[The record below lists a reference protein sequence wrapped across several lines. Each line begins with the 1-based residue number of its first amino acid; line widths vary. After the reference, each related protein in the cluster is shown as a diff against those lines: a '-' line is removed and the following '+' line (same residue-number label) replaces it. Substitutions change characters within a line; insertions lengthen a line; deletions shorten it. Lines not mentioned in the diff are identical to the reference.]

1 MRFLVP
7 VYYDFNLSIKRLP
20 FPNSLSTER
29 VPPCASTKSLD
40 SRHSEI
46 TVEYALMIARVDS
59 LPKVLYVDFDHIAV
73 LVSADNDATVFFGI
87 TYGIA
92 YKIGKYPCYFFAV
105 DE

>member
-1 MRFLVP
+1 MYF
-7 VYYDFNLSIKRLP
+7 
-20 FPNSLSTER
+20 
-29 VPPCASTKSLD
+29 C

-59 LPKVLYVDFDHIAV
+59 LPKVLYIDFDHIAV